1 MLKCFELDSNQIRIR
16 DILNDKNFLEIEIF
30 AISDANPNRNR
41 SHFTLESMQKGL
53 ESFNDKPILGFFNK
67 QGDFESHNGR
77 VAYDPEEQVDY
88 WDNSNG
94 EQILGFIRQTDRK
107 EIVERDGLHW
117 ICCTAMIYTQYNYKQ
132 VKKLLKDRKKK
143 VSVEIAVLDSEM
155 VDGVEYIKEFDLKGI
170 TILGSRNGI
179 QVKEG
184 IEGAGLS
191 ILEVF
196 DAARFSGQKQTII
209 QAYSQLEDDEK
220 NKEDGNLAI
229 EDFEK
234 ALKVNKSK
242 EAMSDTSWGDVDKT
256 ELRKRVVEASNF
268 KEIADDVFLDLRE
281 GWEEGEVTKLKYPV
295 MEIKGDELVY
305 NRGALGSAKAYAEKN
320 GEEEV
325 LKKLKAIY
333 EHLDLDF
340 EAKFDCECD
349 EFCDLYE
356 DDVPC
361 EEPCD
366 GDCGD
371 DCDDDCDD
379 HDDCSLENHAEE
391 VVVEEPKEEPA
402 EEPVVAVEKVYTEE
416 EFNAACDELKMKCH
430 EAESKCAEAEGKYSE
445 LEAKC
450 CEYENKCGEY
460 ESKCADYEKRCAEY
474 EKKCAELEEKCSNY
488 EATAGKLKLEMDEC
502 IAKMQDY
509 EEVKKARDEM
519 VEKFAVMKVNEQKDY
534 ISNVC
539 AKMKFTEEE
548 IKPISEKCER
558 REYEDIDAIDRDIAY
573 LSFQKTKATLFS
585 EKTEMFSV
593 NIVEEP
599 KQKSGR
605 KEKTLQE
612 RLKDNLRK

>member
-107 EIVERDGLHW
+107 EIVEKNGLHW

-229 EDFEK
+229 EDFAK

-256 ELRKRVVEASNF
+256 ELRKRIVEASNF

-340 EAKFDCECD
+340 EEKFDCECD

-356 DDVPC
+356 D
-361 EEPCD
+361 
-366 GDCGD
+366 
-371 DCDDDCDD
+371 
-379 HDDCSLENHAEE
+379 AEE
-391 VVVEEPKEEPA
+391 VVVEEPKVEPA
-402 EEPVVAVEKVYTEE
+402 EEPVVVVEKVYTEE
-416 EFNAACDELKMKCH
+416 EFKAACDELKMKCH

-460 ESKCADYEKRCAEY
+460 EGKCADYEKRCAEY
-474 EKKCAELEEKCSNY
+474 EKKCAELEEKCANY

-548 IKPISEKCER
+548 IKPIGEKCER

-605 KEKTLQE
+605 KEMTLRE
-612 RLKDNLRK
+612 RLKDNIKK

>member
-30 AISDANPNRNR
+30 AISDANPNRNK

-155 VDGVEYIKEFDLKGI
+155 VDGIEHIKEFDLKGI

-229 EDFEK
+229 EDFAK

-333 EHLDLDF
+333 EHLDIDF

-361 EEPCD
+361 D

-371 DCDDDCDD
+371 DGDD
-379 HDDCSLENHAEE
+379 HNDCDDCSLEKHAEG
-391 VVVEEPKEEPA
+391 VVVEEVNEEPA
-402 EEPVVAVEKVYTEE
+402 AEPVVAVEKVYTEE

-460 ESKCADYEKRCAEY
+460 EGKCADYEKRCAEY
-474 EKKCAELEEKCSNY
+474 EKKCAELEEKCMNY
-488 EATAGKLKLEMDEC
+488 EEMKKSYSEILEKLAVQK
-502 IAKMQDY
+502 
-509 EEVKKARDEM
+509 VK
-519 VEKFAVMKVNEQKDY
+519 EQKDY
-534 ISNVC
+534 IVNAC
-539 AKMKFTEEE
+539 KKMS
-548 IKPISEKCER
+548 ISDVSKNALVEKCER
-558 REYEDIDAIDRDIAY
+558 REYETIEDIDRELAYIDFKKKKASLMKEDSVYCVNVVSEDKMPVVEKFRSKNN
-573 LSFQKTKATLFS
+573 LSI
-585 EKTEMFSV
+585 E
-593 NIVEEP
+593 
-599 KQKSGR
+599 
-605 KEKTLQE
+605 E
-612 RLKDNLRK
+612 RLKKNIKSKK

>member
-1 MLKCFELDSNQIRIR
+1 MIKCFELSSEQIRIR

-30 AISDANPNRNR
+30 AISDANPNRNK

-132 VKKLLKDRKKK
+132 VKRLLKDRKKK

-155 VDGVEYIKEFDLKGI
+155 VDGIEYIKEFDLKGI

-209 QAYSQLEDDEK
+209 QAYSQLEDDDK

-242 EAMSDTSWGDVDKT
+242 EAMSDTSWGDVDKA

-268 KEIADDVFLDLRE
+268 KQIADDVFLDLRE

-361 EEPCD
+361 D
-366 GDCGD
+366 G
-371 DCDDDCDD
+371 DDDCDD
-379 HDDCSLENHAEE
+379 PDDCDDCSLEKHAEE
-391 VVVEEPKEEPA
+391 VIVEEPKEEPI
-402 EEPVVAVEKVYTEE
+402 EEPVVVVEKVYTEE
-416 EFNAACDELKMKCH
+416 EFNAACDELKMKCQ

-450 CEYENKCGEY
+450 CEYE
-460 ESKCADYEKRCAEY
+460 SKCADYEKRCAEY
-474 EKKCAELEEKCSNY
+474 EKKCAELEDRCANY
-488 EATAGKLKLEMDEC
+488 EVTAGKLKLEMDEC

-509 EEVKKARDEM
+509 EEIKKARDEM

-548 IKPISEKCER
+548 IKPIGEKCER
-558 REYEDIDAIDRDIAY
+558 REYENIEAIDRDIAY

-605 KEKTLQE
+605 KEMTLRE
-612 RLKDNLRK
+612 RLKDNIKK

>member
-220 NKEDGNLAI
+220 KKEDGNLAI

-242 EAMSDTSWGDVDKT
+242 EAMSDTSWGDVDKA
-256 ELRKRVVEASNF
+256 ELRKRIVEASNF
-268 KEIADDVFLDLRE
+268 KEIADDAFLDLRE

-361 EEPCD
+361 D
-366 GDCGD
+366 G

-379 HDDCSLENHAEE
+379 DHDDCDDCSLAKHAEE
-391 VVVEEPKEEPA
+391 VVVEEPKEEPK
-402 EEPVVAVEKVYTEE
+402 EEPVVVVEKVYTEE
-416 EFNAACDELKMKCH
+416 EFNAACDELRMKCH
-430 EAESKCAEAEGKYSE
+430 EAESKCAEVEGKYSE

-460 ESKCADYEKRCAEY
+460 ENKCAEY
-474 EKKCAELEEKCSNY
+474 EKKCAELEEKCANY

-599 KQKSGR
+599 KQKSSR

>member
-30 AISDANPNRNR
+30 AISDANPNRNK

-209 QAYSQLEDDEK
+209 QAYSQLEDDER

-356 DDVPC
+356 DDIPC

-366 GDCGD
+366 GDCDGD
-371 DCDDDCDD
+371 CGDDCDD

-402 EEPVVAVEKVYTEE
+402 EEPVVVVEKVYTEE

-430 EAESKCAEAEGKYSE
+430 EAESKCAEVEGKYSE

-460 ESKCADYEKRCAEY
+460 EKR
-474 EKKCAELEEKCSNY
+474 CAELEEKCANY

-558 REYEDIDAIDRDIAY
+558 REYENIDAIDRDIAY

-585 EKTEMFSV
+585 EKTEIFSV
-593 NIVEEP
+593 NIVEES

-605 KEKTLQE
+605 KEMTLRE
-612 RLKDNLRK
+612 RLKDNIKK

>member
-1 MLKCFELDSNQIRIR
+1 MLKCFELDSKQIRIR
-16 DILNDKNFLEIEIF
+16 DILNDKNFLEIEIY
-30 AISDANPNRNR
+30 AISDANPNRNK

-132 VKKLLKDRKKK
+132 VKRLLKDRKKK

-155 VDGVEYIKEFDLKGI
+155 VNGIEYIKEFDLKGI
-170 TILGSRNGI
+170 TILGSRNGM

-229 EDFEK
+229 EDFAK

-356 DDVPC
+356 DDIP
-361 EEPCD
+361 
-366 GDCGD
+366 
-371 DCDDDCDD
+371 CDDDCDD
-379 HDDCSLENHAEE
+379 NHDDCDDCSLEKHAEG
-391 VVVEEPKEEPA
+391 VVVEEAKEEPA
-402 EEPVVAVEKVYTEE
+402 VKPVVAAEKVYTEE
-416 EFNAACDELKMKCH
+416 EFKAACDELKMKCH
-430 EAESKCAEAEGKYSE
+430 EAESKCAEAEDKYSE

-460 ESKCADYEKRCAEY
+460 EGRCADYEKRCAEY
-474 EKKCAELEEKCSNY
+474 EKKCAELEERCSNY

-509 EEVKKARDEM
+509 EEIKKARDEM

-534 ISNVC
+534 ISNVR

-585 EKTEMFSV
+585 EKTEIFSV
-593 NIVEEP
+593 NIVEES

-605 KEKTLQE
+605 KEMTLRE
-612 RLKDNLRK
+612 RLKDNIKK

>member
-155 VDGVEYIKEFDLKGI
+155 VDGIEYIKEFDLKGI

-209 QAYSQLEDDEK
+209 QAYSQLEDDDK
-220 NKEDGNLAI
+220 KKEDGNLAI

-371 DCDDDCDD
+371 DCGDDCDD

-402 EEPVVAVEKVYTEE
+402 KEPAVVVEKVYTEE
-416 EFNAACDELKMKCH
+416 EFNAACDELKMKCQ
-430 EAESKCAEAEGKYSE
+430 EAEGRCADVEGKYSE

-450 CEYENKCGEY
+450 REYENKCGEY

-474 EKKCAELEEKCSNY
+474 EKKCAELEEKCAN
-488 EATAGKLKLEMDEC
+488 
-502 IAKMQDY
+502 Y
-509 EEVKKARDEM
+509 EEVKKSYSEIL
-519 VEKFAVMKVNEQKDY
+519 EKLAVQKVKEQKDY
-534 ISNVC
+534 IINAC
-539 AKMKFTEEE
+539 KKMS
-548 IKPISEKCER
+548 ISDVSKNALVEKCER
-558 REYEDIDAIDRDIAY
+558 REYETIEDIDRELAYIDFKRK
-573 LSFQKTKATLFS
+573 KTSLMKEDSVYCVNVVS
-585 EKTEMFSV
+585 EDKMP
-593 NIVEEP
+593 IVEKFRSKNNLSIE
-599 KQKSGR
+599 
-605 KEKTLQE
+605 E
-612 RLKDNLRK
+612 RLKKNIKSKK

>member
-155 VDGVEYIKEFDLKGI
+155 VDGIEYIKEFDLKGI

-220 NKEDGNLAI
+220 NKEGGNLAI

-356 DDVPC
+356 DD
-361 EEPCD
+361 D
-366 GDCGD
+366 R
-371 DCDDDCDD
+371 DD
-379 HDDCSLENHAEE
+379 HDDCDDCSLEKHAEE
-391 VVVEEPKEEPA
+391 VVVEEPNKEPA
-402 EEPVVAVEKVYTEE
+402 AEPVMVVEKVYTEE
-416 EFNAACDELKMKCH
+416 EFNAACDELKMKCN
-430 EAESKCAEAEGKYSE
+430 EAESKFAEAEGKYSE

-450 CEYENKCGEY
+450 SEYENKCGEY

-474 EKKCAELEEKCSNY
+474 EKKCAELEEKCTNY

-548 IKPISEKCER
+548 IKPIGEKCER

-573 LSFQKTKATLFS
+573 LSFQKTKAMLFS

-605 KEKTLQE
+605 KEMTLRE
-612 RLKDNLRK
+612 RLKDNIKK

>member
-1 MLKCFELDSNQIRIR
+1 MIKCFELSSEQIRIR

-30 AISDANPNRNR
+30 AISDANPNRNK

-132 VKKLLKDRKKK
+132 VKRLLKDRKKK

-155 VDGVEYIKEFDLKGI
+155 VDGIEYIKEFDLKGI

-229 EDFEK
+229 EDFAK

-320 GEEEV
+320 GEKEV
-325 LKKLKAIY
+325 LRKLKAIY

-356 DDVPC
+356 DD
-361 EEPCD
+361 
-366 GDCGD
+366 D
-371 DCDDDCDD
+371 DCDDD
-379 HDDCSLENHAEE
+379 HDDCDDRSLEKNAEG
-391 VVVEEPKEEPA
+391 VVVEEPKA
-402 EEPVVAVEKVYTEE
+402 EPVVVVEKVYTEE
-416 EFNAACDELKMKCH
+416 EFNAACDELKMRCQ

-450 CEYENKCGEY
+450 CEYENKCG
-460 ESKCADYEKRCAEY
+460 DYEKRCAEY
-474 EKKCAELEEKCSNY
+474 EKKCAELEERCSNY

-548 IKPISEKCER
+548 IKPIGEKCER
-558 REYEDIDAIDRDIAY
+558 REYEDIEAIDRDIAY

-585 EKTEMFSV
+585 EKTEIFSV

-605 KEKTLQE
+605 KEMTLRE
-612 RLKDNLRK
+612 RLKDNIKK

>member
-30 AISDANPNRNR
+30 AISDANPNRNK

-77 VAYDPEEQVDY
+77 VAYDPEEQVNY

-107 EIVERDGLHW
+107 EIVERNGLHW

-155 VDGVEYIKEFDLKGI
+155 VDGIEYIKEFDLKGI

-179 QVKEG
+179 QIKEG

-242 EAMSDTSWGDVDKT
+242 EAMSDTSWGDVDKA

-361 EEPCD
+361 D

-371 DCDDDCDD
+371 DCDDDHDD
-379 HDDCSLENHAEE
+379 CDDCSLEKHAEG
-391 VVVEEPKEEPA
+391 VVVEEPKEES
-402 EEPVVAVEKVYTEE
+402 VAVVEKVYTEE

-430 EAESKCAEAEGKYSE
+430 EAESKCAEVEGKYSE

-460 ESKCADYEKRCAEY
+460 ENKCAEY
-474 EKKCAELEEKCSNY
+474 EKKCAELEEKCANY

-558 REYEDIDAIDRDIAY
+558 REYENIDAIDRDIAY

-585 EKTEMFSV
+585 EKTEIFSV

>member
-30 AISDANPNRNR
+30 AISDANPNRNK

-155 VDGVEYIKEFDLKGI
+155 VDGIEHIKEFDLKGI

-229 EDFEK
+229 EDFAK

-361 EEPCD
+361 D

-371 DCDDDCDD
+371 DGDNHDDCDD
-379 HDDCSLENHAEE
+379 YSLEKHAEE
-391 VVVEEPKEEPA
+391 VAVEEVKEEPA
-402 EEPVVAVEKVYTEE
+402 AEPVVAAEKVYTEE
-416 EFNAACDELKMKCH
+416 EFKAACDELKMKCH

-460 ESKCADYEKRCAEY
+460 EGKCADYEKRCVEY
-474 EKKCAELEEKCSNY
+474 EKKCAELEEKCANY
-488 EATAGKLKLEMDEC
+488 EEMKKSYSEILEKLAVQK
-502 IAKMQDY
+502 
-509 EEVKKARDEM
+509 VK
-519 VEKFAVMKVNEQKDY
+519 EQKDY
-534 ISNVC
+534 IVNAC
-539 AKMKFTEEE
+539 KKMS
-548 IKPISEKCER
+548 ISDVSKNALVEKCER
-558 REYEDIDAIDRDIAY
+558 REYETIEDIDRELAYIDFKKKKASLMKEDSVYCVNVVSEDKMPVVEKFRSKNN
-573 LSFQKTKATLFS
+573 LSI
-585 EKTEMFSV
+585 E
-593 NIVEEP
+593 
-599 KQKSGR
+599 
-605 KEKTLQE
+605 E
-612 RLKDNLRK
+612 RLKKNIKSKK

>member
-77 VAYDPEEQVDY
+77 VAYDPEEQIDY

-209 QAYSQLEDDEK
+209 QAYSQLEDDDK
-220 NKEDGNLAI
+220 KKEDGSLAI

-242 EAMSDTSWGDVDKT
+242 EAMSDTSWGDVDKA
-256 ELRKRVVEASNF
+256 ELRKRIVEASNF

-356 DDVPC
+356 DDIPC

-366 GDCGD
+366 GDCDGD
-371 DCDDDCDD
+371 CGDDCDD

-402 EEPVVAVEKVYTEE
+402 EEPVVVVEKVYTEE

-430 EAESKCAEAEGKYSE
+430 EAESKCAEMECKYSE

-460 ESKCADYEKRCAEY
+460 E
-474 EKKCAELEEKCSNY
+474 KKCAELEEKCANY

-558 REYEDIDAIDRDIAY
+558 REYENIDAIDRDIAY

-585 EKTEMFSV
+585 EKTEIFSV
-593 NIVEEP
+593 NIVEES

-605 KEKTLQE
+605 KEMTLRE
-612 RLKDNLRK
+612 RLKDNIKK

>member
-209 QAYSQLEDDEK
+209 QAYSQLEDDDK
-220 NKEDGNLAI
+220 KKEDGSLAI

-242 EAMSDTSWGDVDKT
+242 EAMSDTSWGDVDKA
-256 ELRKRVVEASNF
+256 ELRKRIVEASNF

-356 DDVPC
+356 DDIPC

-366 GDCGD
+366 GDCDGD
-371 DCDDDCDD
+371 CGDDCDD

-402 EEPVVAVEKVYTEE
+402 EEPVVVVEKVYTEE

-430 EAESKCAEAEGKYSE
+430 EAESKCAEVEGKYSE

-460 ESKCADYEKRCAEY
+460 EKR
-474 EKKCAELEEKCSNY
+474 CAELEEKCANY

-548 IKPISEKCER
+548 IRPISEKCER
-558 REYEDIDAIDRDIAY
+558 REYENIDAIDRDIAY

-605 KEKTLQE
+605 KEMTLRE
-612 RLKDNLRK
+612 RLKDNIKK

>member
-107 EIVERDGLHW
+107 EIVEKNGLHW

-340 EAKFDCECD
+340 EEKFDCECD

-356 DDVPC
+356 D
-361 EEPCD
+361 
-366 GDCGD
+366 
-371 DCDDDCDD
+371 
-379 HDDCSLENHAEE
+379 AEE
-391 VVVEEPKEEPA
+391 VVVEEPKVEPA
-402 EEPVVAVEKVYTEE
+402 EEPVVVVEKVYTEE
-416 EFNAACDELKMKCH
+416 EFKAACDELKMKCH

-460 ESKCADYEKRCAEY
+460 EGKCADYEKRCAEY
-474 EKKCAELEEKCSNY
+474 EKKCAELEEKCANY

-502 IAKMQDY
+502 IAKMRDY
-509 EEVKKARDEM
+509 EEIKKARDEM
-519 VEKFAVMKVNEQKDY
+519 VEKLAVMKVNEQKDY

-548 IKPISEKCER
+548 IRPIGEKCER
-558 REYEDIDAIDRDIAY
+558 REYEDIEAIDRDIAY

-593 NIVEEP
+593 NIVEES

-605 KEKTLQE
+605 KEMTLRE
-612 RLKDNLRK
+612 RLKDNIKK

>member
-1 MLKCFELDSNQIRIR
+1 MIKCFELSSEQIRIR

-30 AISDANPNRNR
+30 AISDANPNRNK

-132 VKKLLKDRKKK
+132 VKRLLKDRKKK

-155 VDGVEYIKEFDLKGI
+155 VDGIEYIKEFDLKGI

-209 QAYSQLEDDEK
+209 QAYSQLEDDER

-242 EAMSDTSWGDVDKT
+242 EAMSDTSWGDVDKA

-361 EEPCD
+361 D
-366 GDCGD
+366 G

-379 HDDCSLENHAEE
+379 PDDCDDCSLEKHAEE
-391 VVVEEPKEEPA
+391 VIVEEPKEEPV
-402 EEPVVAVEKVYTEE
+402 EEPIAVVEKVYTEE
-416 EFNAACDELKMKCH
+416 EFNAACDELKMKCQ
-430 EAESKCAEAEGKYSE
+430 EAESKCAEVEGKYSE

-460 ESKCADYEKRCAEY
+460 EKRCAEY
-474 EKKCAELEEKCSNY
+474 EKKCAELEDRCANY
-488 EATAGKLKLEMDEC
+488 EVTAGKLKLEMDEC

-509 EEVKKARDEM
+509 EEIKKARDEM

>member
-1 MLKCFELDSNQIRIR
+1 MIKCFELSSEQIRIR

-30 AISDANPNRNR
+30 AISDANPNRNK

-155 VDGVEYIKEFDLKGI
+155 VNGIEYIKEFDLKGI

-179 QVKEG
+179 QIKEG

-209 QAYSQLEDDEK
+209 QAYSQLEDDER

-361 EEPCD
+361 D
-366 GDCGD
+366 G
-371 DCDDDCDD
+371 DDDCDD
-379 HDDCSLENHAEE
+379 PDDCDDCSLEKHAEE
-391 VVVEEPKEEPA
+391 VVVEESK
-402 EEPVVAVEKVYTEE
+402 EEPVVVVEKVYTEE

-430 EAESKCAEAEGKYSE
+430 EAESKCAEVEGKYSE

-474 EKKCAELEEKCSNY
+474 EKKCAELEDRCANY
-488 EATAGKLKLEMDEC
+488 EVTAGKLKLEMDEC

-509 EEVKKARDEM
+509 EEIKKARDEM

-548 IKPISEKCER
+548 VKPISEKCER

-585 EKTEMFSV
+585 EKTEIFSV

-599 KQKSGR
+599 KQKSSR

>member
-16 DILNDKNFLEIEIF
+16 DILNDKNFLEIEIY
-30 AISDANPNRNR
+30 AISDANPNRNK

-53 ESFNDKPILGFFNK
+53 ETFNDKPILGFFNK

-77 VAYDPEEQVDY
+77 VAYDPEEQVNY

-132 VKKLLKDRKKK
+132 VKRLLKDRKKK

-155 VDGVEYIKEFDLKGI
+155 VDGIENIKEFDLKGI

-229 EDFEK
+229 EDFAK

-340 EAKFDCECD
+340 EAKFDCDCD

-356 DDVPC
+356 DDDG
-361 EEPCD
+361 CD
-366 GDCGD
+366 
-371 DCDDDCDD
+371 DD
-379 HDDCSLENHAEE
+379 HDDCDDRSLEKHAEG
-391 VVVEEPKEEPA
+391 VVVEEPI
-402 EEPVVAVEKVYTEE
+402 VVVEKVYTEE

-460 ESKCADYEKRCAEY
+460 EGRCADYEKRCAEY
-474 EKKCAELEEKCSNY
+474 EKKCAELEERCSNY
-488 EATAGKLKLEMDEC
+488 EATAGKFKLEMDEC

-509 EEVKKARDEM
+509 EEIKKARDEM

-558 REYEDIDAIDRDIAY
+558 KEYEDIEAIDRDIAY

>member
-1 MLKCFELDSNQIRIR
+1 MIKCFELSSEQIRIR

-30 AISDANPNRNR
+30 AISDANPNRNK

-132 VKKLLKDRKKK
+132 VKRLLKDRKKK

-155 VDGVEYIKEFDLKGI
+155 VNGIEYIKEFDLKGI

-184 IEGAGLS
+184 IEGARLS

-256 ELRKRVVEASNF
+256 KLRKRVVEASNF

-361 EEPCD
+361 D
-366 GDCGD
+366 G
-371 DCDDDCDD
+371 DDDCDD
-379 HDDCSLENHAEE
+379 PDDCDDCSLEKHAEE
-391 VVVEEPKEEPA
+391 VIVEEPKEEPV
-402 EEPVVAVEKVYTEE
+402 EEPIVVVEKVYTEE
-416 EFNAACDELKMKCH
+416 EFNAACDELKMKCQ

-460 ESKCADYEKRCAEY
+460 ESRCADYEKRCAEY
-474 EKKCAELEEKCSNY
+474 EKKCAELEDRCANY
-488 EATAGKLKLEMDEC
+488 EVTAGKLKLEMDEC

-509 EEVKKARDEM
+509 EEIKKARDEM

-548 IKPISEKCER
+548 IKPIGEKCER
-558 REYEDIDAIDRDIAY
+558 REYENIEAIDRDIAY

>member
-196 DAARFSGQKQTII
+196 DAVRFSGQKQTII

-242 EAMSDTSWGDVDKT
+242 EAMSDTSWGDVDKA
-256 ELRKRVVEASNF
+256 ELRKRIVEASNF

-356 DDVPC
+356 DDVLC

-366 GDCGD
+366 G

-379 HDDCSLENHAEE
+379 HDDCGDCSLEKHAEG
-391 VVVEEPKEEPA
+391 VVVEESKEEPA
-402 EEPVVAVEKVYTEE
+402 AEPVVVVEKVYTEE

-430 EAESKCAEAEGKYSE
+430 EAESKCAEVEGKYSE

-460 ESKCADYEKRCAEY
+460 EKRCAEY
-474 EKKCAELEEKCSNY
+474 EKKCAELEEKCANY

-519 VEKFAVMKVNEQKDY
+519 VEKFAIMKVNEQKDY

-548 IKPISEKCER
+548 IKPIGEKCER

-599 KQKSGR
+599 KQKSSR

>member
-1 MLKCFELDSNQIRIR
+1 MLKCFELDSKQIRIR
-16 DILNDKNFLEIEIF
+16 DILNDKNFLEIEIY
-30 AISDANPNRNR
+30 AISDANPNRNK

-132 VKKLLKDRKKK
+132 VKRLLKDRKKK

-155 VDGVEYIKEFDLKGI
+155 VNGIEYIKEFDLKGI
-170 TILGSRNGI
+170 TILGSRNGM

-229 EDFEK
+229 EDFAK

-242 EAMSDTSWGDVDKT
+242 EAMSDTSWSDVDKT

-356 DDVPC
+356 DDIP
-361 EEPCD
+361 
-366 GDCGD
+366 
-371 DCDDDCDD
+371 CDDDCDD
-379 HDDCSLENHAEE
+379 NHDDCDDCSLEKHAEG
-391 VVVEEPKEEPA
+391 VVVEEAKEEPA
-402 EEPVVAVEKVYTEE
+402 VKPVVAAEKVYTEE
-416 EFNAACDELKMKCH
+416 EFKAACDELKMKCH
-430 EAESKCAEAEGKYSE
+430 EAESKCAEAEDKYSE

-460 ESKCADYEKRCAEY
+460 EGRCADYEKRCAEY
-474 EKKCAELEEKCSNY
+474 EKKCAELEERCSNY

-509 EEVKKARDEM
+509 EEIKKARDEM

-534 ISNVC
+534 ISNVR

-585 EKTEMFSV
+585 EKTEIFSV
-593 NIVEEP
+593 NIVEES

-605 KEKTLQE
+605 KEMTLRE
-612 RLKDNLRK
+612 RLKDNIKK

>member
-1 MLKCFELDSNQIRIR
+1 MIKCFELSSEQIRIR

-30 AISDANPNRNR
+30 AISDANPNRNK

-132 VKKLLKDRKKK
+132 VKRLLKDRKKK

-155 VDGVEYIKEFDLKGI
+155 VNGIEYIKEFDLKGI

-179 QVKEG
+179 QIKEG

-242 EAMSDTSWGDVDKT
+242 EAMSDTSWGDVDKA

-366 GDCGD
+366 GDC
-371 DCDDDCDD
+371 DDDCDD
-379 HDDCSLENHAEE
+379 HDDCDDCSLEKHAEG
-391 VVVEEPKEEPA
+391 VVVEESKEEPA
-402 EEPVVAVEKVYTEE
+402 KEPAVVVEKVYTEE
-416 EFNAACDELKMKCH
+416 EFNAACDELKMKCQ
-430 EAESKCAEAEGKYSE
+430 EAESKCAEVEGKYSE

-460 ESKCADYEKRCAEY
+460 ENKCADYEKRCAEY
-474 EKKCAELEEKCSNY
+474 EKKCAELEEKCAN
-488 EATAGKLKLEMDEC
+488 
-502 IAKMQDY
+502 Y
-509 EEVKKARDEM
+509 EEVKKSYGEIL
-519 VEKFAVMKVNEQKDY
+519 EKLAAQKVKEQKDY
-534 ISNVC
+534 IINAC
-539 AKMKFTEEE
+539 KKMS
-548 IKPISEKCER
+548 ISDVSKNALVEKCER
-558 REYEDIDAIDRDIAY
+558 REYETIEDIDKELAYIDFKKKKTSLMKEDSVYCVNVVSEDKMPVVEKFRSKNN
-573 LSFQKTKATLFS
+573 LSI
-585 EKTEMFSV
+585 E
-593 NIVEEP
+593 
-599 KQKSGR
+599 
-605 KEKTLQE
+605 E
-612 RLKDNLRK
+612 RLKKNIKSKK

>member
-1 MLKCFELDSNQIRIR
+1 M
-16 DILNDKNFLEIEIF
+16 
-30 AISDANPNRNR
+30 
-41 SHFTLESMQKGL
+41 
-53 ESFNDKPILGFFNK
+53 
-67 QGDFESHNGR
+67 
-77 VAYDPEEQVDY
+77 
-88 WDNSNG
+88 
-94 EQILGFIRQTDRK
+94 
-107 EIVERDGLHW
+107 
-117 ICCTAMIYTQYNYKQ
+117 
-132 VKKLLKDRKKK
+132 LKDRKKK

-155 VDGVEYIKEFDLKGI
+155 VEGVEYIKEFDLKGI

-209 QAYSQLEDDEK
+209 QAYSQLEDDER

-361 EEPCD
+361 D
-366 GDCGD
+366 G

-379 HDDCSLENHAEE
+379 HDDCGDCSLEKHEKE

-402 EEPVVAVEKVYTEE
+402 AEPVVVVEKVYTEE

-430 EAESKCAEAEGKYSE
+430 EAESKCAEVEGKYSE

-460 ESKCADYEKRCAEY
+460 EKR
-474 EKKCAELEEKCSNY
+474 CAELEEKCANY

-558 REYEDIDAIDRDIAY
+558 REYENIDAIDRDIAY

-585 EKTEMFSV
+585 EKTEIFSV
-593 NIVEEP
+593 NIVEES

-605 KEKTLQE
+605 KEMTLRE
-612 RLKDNLRK
+612 RLKDNIKK

>member
-209 QAYSQLEDDEK
+209 QAYSQLEDDDK
-220 NKEDGNLAI
+220 KKEDGSLAI

-242 EAMSDTSWGDVDKT
+242 EAMSDTSWGDVDKA

-356 DDVPC
+356 DDI
-361 EEPCD
+361 PCD

-371 DCDDDCDD
+371 DCDDRDDC
-379 HDDCSLENHAEE
+379 DDCSLEKHAEE
-391 VVVEEPKEEPA
+391 VVVEEPKEEPV
-402 EEPVVAVEKVYTEE
+402 EEPIVVVEKVYTEE

-430 EAESKCAEAEGKYSE
+430 EAESKCAEVEGKYSE

-460 ESKCADYEKRCAEY
+460 ENKCAEY
-474 EKKCAELEEKCSNY
+474 EKKCAELEEKCANY

-548 IKPISEKCER
+548 VKPISEKCER
-558 REYEDIDAIDRDIAY
+558 REYENIDAIDRDIAY

-599 KQKSGR
+599 KQKSSR

>member
-30 AISDANPNRNR
+30 AISDANPNRNK

-132 VKKLLKDRKKK
+132 VKRLLKDRKKK

-155 VDGVEYIKEFDLKGI
+155 VDGVEHIKEFDLKGI

-196 DAARFSGQKQTII
+196 DSARFSGQKQTII
-209 QAYSQLEDDEK
+209 QAYSQLEDDER

-242 EAMSDTSWGDVDKT
+242 EAMSDTSWGDVDKA

-349 EFCDLYE
+349 E
-356 DDVPC
+356 
-361 EEPCD
+361 
-366 GDCGD
+366 
-371 DCDDDCDD
+371 
-379 HDDCSLENHAEE
+379 
-391 VVVEEPKEEPA
+391 
-402 EEPVVAVEKVYTEE
+402 
-416 EFNAACDELKMKCH
+416 LKMKCQ

-450 CEYENKCGEY
+450 NEYENKCGEY

-474 EKKCAELEEKCSNY
+474 EKKCAELEEKCANY

-519 VEKFAVMKVNEQKDY
+519 VEKFAIMKVNEQKDY

-558 REYEDIDAIDRDIAY
+558 REYENIDAIDRDIAY

-585 EKTEMFSV
+585 EKMEMFSV

>member
-1 MLKCFELDSNQIRIR
+1 MLKCFELDSKQIRIR
-16 DILNDKNFLEIEIF
+16 DILNDKNFLEIEIY
-30 AISDANPNRNR
+30 AISDANPNRNK

-132 VKKLLKDRKKK
+132 VKRLLKDRKKK

-155 VDGVEYIKEFDLKGI
+155 VDGIEYIKEFDLKGI

-209 QAYSQLEDDEK
+209 QAYSQLEDDER

-242 EAMSDTSWGDVDKT
+242 EAMSDTSWGDVDKA

-361 EEPCD
+361 D
-366 GDCGD
+366 G

-379 HDDCSLENHAEE
+379 PDDCDDCSLEKHAEE
-391 VVVEEPKEEPA
+391 VIVEEPKEEPV
-402 EEPVVAVEKVYTEE
+402 EEPVAVVEKVYTEE
-416 EFNAACDELKMKCH
+416 EFNAACDELKMKCQ
-430 EAESKCAEAEGKYSE
+430 EAESKCAEVEGKYSE

-460 ESKCADYEKRCAEY
+460 EKRCAEY
-474 EKKCAELEEKCSNY
+474 EKKCAELEDRCANY
-488 EATAGKLKLEMDEC
+488 EVTAGKLKLEMDEC

-509 EEVKKARDEM
+509 EEIKKARDEM

>member
-155 VDGVEYIKEFDLKGI
+155 VDGIEYIKEFDLKGI

-229 EDFEK
+229 EDFAK

-256 ELRKRVVEASNF
+256 ELRKRIVEASNF

-320 GEEEV
+320 GEEKV

-361 EEPCD
+361 D
-366 GDCGD
+366 GDCDADHD
-371 DCDDDCDD
+371 DCDD
-379 HDDCSLENHAEE
+379 CSRAKHAEE
-391 VVVEEPKEEPA
+391 VVVEEPKEEPI
-402 EEPVVAVEKVYTEE
+402 VVVEKVYTEE
-416 EFNAACDELKMKCH
+416 EFNAACDELKMKCQ
-430 EAESKCAEAEGKYSE
+430 EAEGRCADVEGKYSE

-474 EKKCAELEEKCSNY
+474 EKKCAELEEKCANY

-548 IKPISEKCER
+548 IKPIGEKCER

-573 LSFQKTKATLFS
+573 LSFQKTKAMLFS

>member
-1 MLKCFELDSNQIRIR
+1 MIKCFELSSEQIRIR

-30 AISDANPNRNR
+30 AISDANPNRNK

-132 VKKLLKDRKKK
+132 VKRLLKDRKKK

-155 VDGVEYIKEFDLKGI
+155 VDGIEYIKEFDLKGI

-229 EDFEK
+229 EDFAK

-356 DDVPC
+356 DD
-361 EEPCD
+361 
-366 GDCGD
+366 D
-371 DCDDDCDD
+371 DCDDD
-379 HDDCSLENHAEE
+379 HDDCDGRSLEKHAEG
-391 VVVEEPKEEPA
+391 VVVEESKA
-402 EEPVVAVEKVYTEE
+402 EPVVVVEKVYTEE
-416 EFNAACDELKMKCH
+416 EFNAACDELKMKCQ

-450 CEYENKCGEY
+450 CEYENKCG
-460 ESKCADYEKRCAEY
+460 DYEKRCAEY
-474 EKKCAELEEKCSNY
+474 EKKCAELEERCSNY
-488 EATAGKLKLEMDEC
+488 EVTAGKLKLEMDEC

-509 EEVKKARDEM
+509 EEIKKARDEM
-519 VEKFAVMKVNEQKDY
+519 VEKFAIMKVNEQKDY

-548 IKPISEKCER
+548 IKPIGEKCER
-558 REYEDIDAIDRDIAY
+558 REYENIEAIDRDIAY

-605 KEKTLQE
+605 KEMTLRE
-612 RLKDNLRK
+612 RLKDNIKK

>member
-30 AISDANPNRNR
+30 AISDANPNRNK

-132 VKKLLKDRKKK
+132 VKRLLKDRKKK

-155 VDGVEYIKEFDLKGI
+155 VDGIEYIKEFDLKGI

-209 QAYSQLEDDEK
+209 QAYSQLEDDDK
-220 NKEDGNLAI
+220 KKEDGSLAI

-242 EAMSDTSWGDVDKT
+242 EAMSDTSWGDVDKA

-361 EEPCD
+361 D
-366 GDCGD
+366 G

-379 HDDCSLENHAEE
+379 PDDCDDCSLEKHAEE
-391 VVVEEPKEEPA
+391 VIVEEPKEEPV
-402 EEPVVAVEKVYTEE
+402 EEPVAVVEKVYTEE
-416 EFNAACDELKMKCH
+416 EFNAACDELKMKCQ
-430 EAESKCAEAEGKYSE
+430 EAESKCAEVEGKYSE

-460 ESKCADYEKRCAEY
+460 EKRCAEY
-474 EKKCAELEEKCSNY
+474 EKKCAELEDRCANY
-488 EATAGKLKLEMDEC
+488 EVTAGKLKLEMDEC

-509 EEVKKARDEM
+509 EEIKKARDEM

>member
-30 AISDANPNRNR
+30 AISDANPNRNK

-155 VDGVEYIKEFDLKGI
+155 VDGVEHIKEFDLKGI

-209 QAYSQLEDDEK
+209 QAYSQLEDDDK
-220 NKEDGNLAI
+220 KKEDGNLAI

-242 EAMSDTSWGDVDKT
+242 EAMSDTSWGEVDKT

-333 EHLDLDF
+333 GHLDLDF

-371 DCDDDCDD
+371 DCDD
-379 HDDCSLENHAEE
+379 HDDCSLEKHEEE
-391 VVVEEPKEEPA
+391 VVVEEPKEEPV

-416 EFNAACDELKMKCH
+416 EFNAACDELKMKCQ
-430 EAESKCAEAEGKYSE
+430 EAEGRCAEAEGKYSE

-474 EKKCAELEEKCSNY
+474 EKKCAELEEKCAN
-488 EATAGKLKLEMDEC
+488 
-502 IAKMQDY
+502 Y
-509 EEVKKARDEM
+509 EEVKKSYGEIL
-519 VEKFAVMKVNEQKDY
+519 EKLAAQKVKEQKDY
-534 ISNVC
+534 IINAC
-539 AKMKFTEEE
+539 KKMS
-548 IKPISEKCER
+548 ISDVSKNALVEKCER
-558 REYEDIDAIDRDIAY
+558 REYETIEDIDRELAYIDFKKKKTSLMKEDSVYCVNVVSEDKMPVVEKFRSKNN
-573 LSFQKTKATLFS
+573 LSI
-585 EKTEMFSV
+585 E
-593 NIVEEP
+593 
-599 KQKSGR
+599 
-605 KEKTLQE
+605 E
-612 RLKDNLRK
+612 RLKKNIKSKK

>member
-196 DAARFSGQKQTII
+196 DSARFSGQKQTII
-209 QAYSQLEDDEK
+209 QAYSQLEDDDK
-220 NKEDGNLAI
+220 KKEDGSLAI

-340 EAKFDCECD
+340 EEKFDCGCD

-356 DDVPC
+356 DDIPC

-371 DCDDDCDD
+371 DCDDHDDC
-379 HDDCSLENHAEE
+379 DDCSLEKHAEG
-391 VVVEEPKEEPA
+391 VVVEEPKEEP
-402 EEPVVAVEKVYTEE
+402 VAVVEKVYTEE

-430 EAESKCAEAEGKYSE
+430 EAESKCAEVEGKYSE

-474 EKKCAELEEKCSNY
+474 EKKCAELEEKCAN
-488 EATAGKLKLEMDEC
+488 
-502 IAKMQDY
+502 Y
-509 EEVKKARDEM
+509 EEVKKSYSEIL
-519 VEKFAVMKVNEQKDY
+519 EKLAVQKVKEQKDY
-534 ISNVC
+534 IINAC
-539 AKMKFTEEE
+539 KKMS
-548 IKPISEKCER
+548 ISDVSKNTLVEKCER
-558 REYEDIDAIDRDIAY
+558 REYETIEDIDRELAYIDFKRK
-573 LSFQKTKATLFS
+573 KTSLMKEDSVYCVNVVS
-585 EKTEMFSV
+585 EDKMP
-593 NIVEEP
+593 IVEKFRSKNNLSIE
-599 KQKSGR
+599 
-605 KEKTLQE
+605 E
-612 RLKDNLRK
+612 RLKKNIKSKK

>member
-30 AISDANPNRNR
+30 AISDANPNRNK

-155 VDGVEYIKEFDLKGI
+155 VDGIEHIKEFDLKGI

-229 EDFEK
+229 EDFAK

-295 MEIKGDELVY
+295 MQLKGDELVY

-361 EEPCD
+361 D

-371 DCDDDCDD
+371 DGDDD
-379 HDDCSLENHAEE
+379 HDDCLPEKHAEE
-391 VVVEEPKEEPA
+391 VAVEEAKEEPA
-402 EEPVVAVEKVYTEE
+402 AEPVVAVEKVYTEE

-430 EAESKCAEAEGKYSE
+430 EAESKCAEADGKYSE

-460 ESKCADYEKRCAEY
+460 EAKCADYEKRCAEY
-474 EKKCAELEEKCSNY
+474 EKKCAELEEKCANY
-488 EATAGKLKLEMDEC
+488 EEMKKSYSEILEKLAVQK
-502 IAKMQDY
+502 
-509 EEVKKARDEM
+509 VK
-519 VEKFAVMKVNEQKDY
+519 EQKDY
-534 ISNVC
+534 IVNAC
-539 AKMKFTEEE
+539 KKMS
-548 IKPISEKCER
+548 ISDVSKNALVEKCER
-558 REYEDIDAIDRDIAY
+558 REYETIEDIDRELAYIDFKKKKASLMKEDSVYCVNVVSEDKMPVVEKFRSKNN
-573 LSFQKTKATLFS
+573 LSI
-585 EKTEMFSV
+585 E
-593 NIVEEP
+593 
-599 KQKSGR
+599 
-605 KEKTLQE
+605 E
-612 RLKDNLRK
+612 RLKKNIKSKK

>member
-30 AISDANPNRNR
+30 AISDANPNRNK

-155 VDGVEYIKEFDLKGI
+155 VDGVEHIKEFDLKGI

-242 EAMSDTSWGDVDKT
+242 EAMSDTSWGDVDKA

-333 EHLDLDF
+333 EHLGLDF

-366 GDCGD
+366 GDCG
-371 DCDDDCDD
+371 
-379 HDDCSLENHAEE
+379 EAGGK
-391 VVVEEPKEEPA
+391 EPV
-402 EEPVVAVEKVYTEE
+402 EEPVVVVEKVYTEE

-450 CEYENKCGEY
+450 CEYENRCGEY
-460 ESKCADYEKRCAEY
+460 EGKCADYEKRCAEY
-474 EKKCAELEEKCSNY
+474 EKKCAELEEKCANY

-502 IAKMQDY
+502 VAKMQDY
-509 EEVKKARDEM
+509 EEIKKARDEM

-548 IKPISEKCER
+548 IKPIGEKCER

-605 KEKTLQE
+605 KEMTLRE
-612 RLKDNLRK
+612 RLKDNIKK

>member
-155 VDGVEYIKEFDLKGI
+155 VDGIEYIKEFDLKGI

-281 GWEEGEVTKLKYPV
+281 GWKEGEVTKLKYPV

-356 DDVPC
+356 DD
-361 EEPCD
+361 
-366 GDCGD
+366 
-371 DCDDDCDD
+371 DCDDPDDC
-379 HDDCSLENHAEE
+379 DDCSLEKHAEE

-402 EEPVVAVEKVYTEE
+402 AEPVVVVEKVYTEE
-416 EFNAACDELKMKCH
+416 EFNAACDELKMKCQ

-474 EKKCAELEEKCSNY
+474 EKKCAELEEKCANY

-548 IKPISEKCER
+548 IKPIGKKCER

-573 LSFQKTKATLFS
+573 LSFQKTKAMLFS

>member
-30 AISDANPNRNR
+30 AISDANPNRNK

-155 VDGVEYIKEFDLKGI
+155 VDGIEYIKEFDLKGI

-256 ELRKRVVEASNF
+256 ELRKRIVEASNF

-340 EAKFDCECD
+340 EEKFDCECD

-361 EEPCD
+361 D
-366 GDCGD
+366 G
-371 DCDDDCDD
+371 DDDCDD
-379 HDDCSLENHAEE
+379 PDDCDDCSLEKHAEE
-391 VVVEEPKEEPA
+391 VIVEEPKEEPV
-402 EEPVVAVEKVYTEE
+402 EEPAVVVEKVYTEE
-416 EFNAACDELKMKCH
+416 EFNAACDELKMKCQ
-430 EAESKCAEAEGKYSE
+430 EAEGRCADVEGKYSE

-450 CEYENKCGEY
+450 SEYENKCGEY

-474 EKKCAELEEKCSNY
+474 EKKCAELEDRCAN
-488 EATAGKLKLEMDEC
+488 
-502 IAKMQDY
+502 Y
-509 EEVKKARDEM
+509 EEVKKYYSEIL
-519 VEKFAVMKVNEQKDY
+519 EKLAVQKVKEQKDY
-534 ISNVC
+534 IINAC
-539 AKMKFTEEE
+539 KKMS
-548 IKPISEKCER
+548 ISDVSKNALVEKCEK
-558 REYEDIDAIDRDIAY
+558 REYETIEDIDRELAYIDFKKKKTSLMKEDSVYCVNVVSEDKMPVVEKFRSKNN
-573 LSFQKTKATLFS
+573 LSI
-585 EKTEMFSV
+585 E
-593 NIVEEP
+593 
-599 KQKSGR
+599 
-605 KEKTLQE
+605 E
-612 RLKDNLRK
+612 RLKKNIKSKK

>member
-155 VDGVEYIKEFDLKGI
+155 VDGIEYIKEFDLKGI

-220 NKEDGNLAI
+220 KKEDGNLAI

-242 EAMSDTSWGDVDKT
+242 EAMSDTSWGDVDKA

-361 EEPCD
+361 D

-371 DCDDDCDD
+371 DCDDHDDC
-379 HDDCSLENHAEE
+379 DDCSLEKHAEE

-402 EEPVVAVEKVYTEE
+402 AEPVVVVEKVYTEE

-430 EAESKCAEAEGKYSE
+430 EAESKCAEVEGKYSE

-450 CEYENKCGEY
+450 REYENKCG
-460 ESKCADYEKRCAEY
+460 EY
-474 EKKCAELEEKCSNY
+474 EKKCAELEEKCANY

-548 IKPISEKCER
+548 IRPISEKCER
-558 REYEDIDAIDRDIAY
+558 REYENIDAIDRDIAY

-605 KEKTLQE
+605 KEMTLRE
-612 RLKDNLRK
+612 RLKDNIKK

>member
-179 QVKEG
+179 QIKEG

-209 QAYSQLEDDEK
+209 QAYSQLEDDER

-242 EAMSDTSWGDVDKT
+242 EAMSDTSWGDVDKA

-268 KEIADDVFLDLRE
+268 KEIANDVFLDLRE

-361 EEPCD
+361 D

-371 DCDDDCDD
+371 DCDDDHDD
-379 HDDCSLENHAEE
+379 CDDCSLEKHAEG
-391 VVVEEPKEEPA
+391 VVIEEPKEEPA
-402 EEPVVAVEKVYTEE
+402 AEPVVVVEKVYTEE

-474 EKKCAELEEKCSNY
+474 EKKCAELEEKCAN
-488 EATAGKLKLEMDEC
+488 
-502 IAKMQDY
+502 Y
-509 EEVKKARDEM
+509 EEVKKSYGEIL
-519 VEKFAVMKVNEQKDY
+519 EKLAVQKVKEQKEY
-534 ISNVC
+534 IVNAC
-539 AKMKFTEEE
+539 KKMNINDENKNALV
-548 IKPISEKCER
+548 EKCER
-558 REYEDIDAIDRDIAY
+558 REYETIEDIDRELAYIDFKKKKTSLMKEDSVYCVNVVSEDKMPVVEKFRSKNN
-573 LSFQKTKATLFS
+573 LSI
-585 EKTEMFSV
+585 E
-593 NIVEEP
+593 
-599 KQKSGR
+599 
-605 KEKTLQE
+605 E
-612 RLKDNLRK
+612 RLKKNIKSKK

>member
-30 AISDANPNRNR
+30 AISDANPNRNK

-155 VDGVEYIKEFDLKGI
+155 VDGIEYIKEFDLKGI

-242 EAMSDTSWGDVDKT
+242 EAMSDTSWGDVDKA

-268 KEIADDVFLDLRE
+268 KQIADDVFLDLRE

-361 EEPCD
+361 D
-366 GDCGD
+366 G
-371 DCDDDCDD
+371 DDDCDD
-379 HDDCSLENHAEE
+379 PDDCDDCSLEKHAEE
-391 VVVEEPKEEPA
+391 VVVEEPKG
-402 EEPVVAVEKVYTEE
+402 EPVVVVEKVYTEE
-416 EFNAACDELKMKCH
+416 EFNAACDELKMKCQ

-450 CEYENKCGEY
+450 CEYE
-460 ESKCADYEKRCAEY
+460 SKCADYEKRCAEY
-474 EKKCAELEEKCSNY
+474 EKKCAELEDRCANY
-488 EATAGKLKLEMDEC
+488 EVTAGKLKLEMDEC

-509 EEVKKARDEM
+509 EEIKKARDEM

-548 IKPISEKCER
+548 IKPIGEKCER
-558 REYEDIDAIDRDIAY
+558 REYENIDAIDRDIAY

>member
-30 AISDANPNRNR
+30 AISDANPNRNK

-143 VSVEIAVLDSEM
+143 VSVEIAVLDSDM

-209 QAYSQLEDDEK
+209 QAYSQLEGDEK

-242 EAMSDTSWGDVDKT
+242 EAMSDTSWGDVDKA

-340 EAKFDCECD
+340 EEKFDCECD

-361 EEPCD
+361 D

-371 DCDDDCDD
+371 DCDDHDDC
-379 HDDCSLENHAEE
+379 DDCSLENHAEE
-391 VVVEEPKEEPA
+391 VVVEESKEEPA
-402 EEPVVAVEKVYTEE
+402 EEPVVVVEKVYTEE
-416 EFNAACDELKMKCH
+416 EFNAACDELRMKCH
-430 EAESKCAEAEGKYSE
+430 EAESKCAEVEGKYSE

-460 ESKCADYEKRCAEY
+460 EKRCADY
-474 EKKCAELEEKCSNY
+474 EKKCAELEEKCANY

-558 REYEDIDAIDRDIAY
+558 RELTSSDAILILAKVAILNFSLIIFLNY
-573 LSFQKTKATLFS
+573 L
-585 EKTEMFSV
+585 
-593 NIVEEP
+593 
-599 KQKSGR
+599 
-605 KEKTLQE
+605 
-612 RLKDNLRK
+612 